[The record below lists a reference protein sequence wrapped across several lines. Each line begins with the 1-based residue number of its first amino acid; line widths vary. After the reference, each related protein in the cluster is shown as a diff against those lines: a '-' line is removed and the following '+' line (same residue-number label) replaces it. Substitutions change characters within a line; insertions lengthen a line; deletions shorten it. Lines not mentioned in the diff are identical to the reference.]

1 MIIKEGSRVMKD
13 GSFGEYVA
21 LVRKQ
26 HGYKASQLAAHLG
39 VSTSTITRLED
50 GSRPLPRPGLVLD
63 LIKYLDL
70 DAVTAVGLLE
80 PYRRLTQACL
90 PGLTSYLQTKYHMKQ
105 KDITEIKNHAR
116 QLGYDPK

>member
-1 MIIKEGSRVMKD
+1 MKN

-26 HGYKASQLAAHLG
+26 NGYSVNQLAAHLG
-39 VSTSTITRLED
+39 VHSSTISRLEN
-50 GSRPLPRPGLVLD
+50 GLRPLPGPGLVLD
-63 LIKYLDL
+63 LINDLNLDPI
-70 DAVTAVGLLE
+70 TAVGLLE

-90 PGLTSYLQTKYHMKQ
+90 PNLTSYLQTKYRMKH
-105 KDITEIKNHAR
+105 KDITEIKHHAQ